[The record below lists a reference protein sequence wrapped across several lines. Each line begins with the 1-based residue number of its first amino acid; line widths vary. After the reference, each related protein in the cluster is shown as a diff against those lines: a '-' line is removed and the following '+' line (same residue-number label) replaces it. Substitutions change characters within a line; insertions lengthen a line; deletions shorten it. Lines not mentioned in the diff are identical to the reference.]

1 MHFSSSVL
9 PLTSIWKNNSY
20 TMGHE
25 SESESRSV
33 VSDSLRLHELY
44 SPWNP
49 PGQNTGMGSLS
60 LLQAIFSTQGSNPG
74 LSHCRQIFYQLSH
87 QGRPTVGHSFML
99 NIENALIVFNI
110 FFYLLKVHFGCI
122 FCMQ

>member
-25 SESESRSV
+25 GESESRSV

-60 LLQAIFSTQGSNPG
+60 LLYGIFLTQRSNPG
-74 LSHCRQIFYQLSH
+74 IELGS
-87 QGRPTVGHSFML
+87 PTL
-99 NIENALIVFNI
+99 EADALTSEPPGKPLVYVAIILEIICKN
-110 FFYLLKVHFGCI
+110 YL
-122 FCMQ
+122 